1 MEKKILE
8 NIKKFQN
15 IMKMIGEIS
24 HNTLVYIHKKFIH
37 LPLKKK
43 KRNIITPD
51 VISYYY

>member
-8 NIKKFQN
+8 NIKKSEN

-37 LPLKKK
+37 HPLKKK
-43 KRNIITPD
+43 KSIITPD